1 MRIKTRYVIAKKQ
14 TMSNYKILANILDQI
29 RKEAPTSLPLYHQ
42 TDIERVN
49 QARARAYIHLYLKA
63 SIGILDFEER
73 EGFITDGTHDGGIDG
88 YYIDEVSKAIL
99 FIQSK
104 FRTTENNFENKEITL
119 EEILKMDIDRILQ
132 GETTHENGVTYN
144 GKILGMQ
151 RKLKELPDI
160 ARYRY
165 EVIILANLNSITDN
179 KLRLLTSGIPAKI
192 YDHKKTFSDLVFPI
206 VTGSFYNYSDL
217 CINVNLSNKSSG
229 AHINYSVETSQGN
242 CDITVLFIPLK
253 EIGEIMHKYKNSILK
268 YNPRSY
274 LTLKEGSINSEIKK
288 TVLKNTTNEFA
299 LFNNGITI
307 LSDET
312 FFNQRIGQKDKAQ
325 LSIKNPQIINGGQ
338 TAYTLSLLYED
349 SLNDNTGIA
358 EKLEKK
364 EVLVKIIT
372 FSLNKT
378 SSINEKLE
386 LIEEVSEA
394 TNKQNQVNSADR
406 SSNNPLLISSQSS
419 LFNDFGLLLERKR
432 GEFYDGLRFG
442 YIDKSQIIDR
452 GIFMRISFSSLG
464 YPVPPKKE
472 KQLLTDAKINTV
484 LNDNTNF
491 KKYFFGCLLYSEVQ
505 TLSGK
510 NKLSESFSSAMFAII
525 SVCSS
530 KYYNDSLNEEN
541 LKSTAKKAIEEISN
555 EWTNFENY
563 IVEQLHNHSYFNYNY
578 NFSNKTYRLNSK
590 FSNYYRSNNL
600 AIDLNKYFFEG
611 KNTLV
616 EENGTRKGLD
626 TIEKFL
632 GKYLTLD
639 LIEKIKPLINQA
651 NWFDEI
657 SINETADLLQIDPR
671 TVRTAIKL
679 ITSKDYGYYL
689 TSENEALALAA
700 TQKAGF
706 RIPKTI

>member
-1 MRIKTRYVIAKKQ
+1 
-14 TMSNYKILANILDQI
+14 MSNYKILANILDQI
-29 RKEAPTSLPLYHQ
+29 RKEAPTSLPFYHHSE
-42 TDIERVN
+42 IERVN

-73 EGFITDGTHDGGIDG
+73 EEYITDGAHDGGIDG
-88 YYIDEVSKAIL
+88 YYIDGVSKSIL

-104 FRTTENNFENKEITL
+104 FRTTENNFENKEISL

-132 GETTHENGVTYN
+132 GETTHENGVPYN

-165 EVIILANLNSITDN
+165 EVIILANLKSITDS
-179 KLRLLTSGIPAKI
+179 KLRLLTSGIPTKV

-217 CINVNLSNKSSG
+217 CINVNLSNKSAG

-274 LTLKEGSINSEIKK
+274 LTLKEGSINSEIKR

-349 SLNDNTGIA
+349 SLNDETGIA

-372 FSLNKT
+372 FSLDKT
-378 SSINEKLE
+378 SSFSEKLE

-406 SSNNPLLISSQSS
+406 SSNNPLLISSQSA
-419 LFNDFGLLLERKR
+419 LFINFGLLLERKR
-432 GEFYDGLRFG
+432 GEFYDGLRYG
-442 YIDKSQIIDR
+442 YIDKSHVIDR
-452 GIFMRISFSSLG
+452 GIFMRISFSALG

-472 KQLLTDAKINTV
+472 KQLLTEEKINTV
-484 LNDNTNF
+484 LNDNKNF
-491 KKYFFGCLLYSEVQ
+491 KKYFFGCLLYSELQ
-505 TLSGK
+505 TLSNK
-510 NKLSESFSSAMFAII
+510 NKFSESFPSAMFAII
-525 SVCSS
+525 SVCSA
-530 KYYNDSLNEEN
+530 KYFNESLKEEDI
-541 LKSTAKKAIEEISN
+541 KITANKAIEEISN
-555 EWTNFENY
+555 EWSKFEDY
-563 IVEQLHNHSYFNYNY
+563 VVEQLHNHLYFNYNY
-578 NFSNKTYRLNSK
+578 NYSNKTYRLNSK

-600 AIDLNKYFFEG
+600 AVDSNNFFFEG
-611 KNTLV
+611 NNSLI
-616 EENGTRKGLD
+616 EEKGTREGLD

-651 NWFDEI
+651 NWFNET
-657 SINETADLLQIDPR
+657 SINETADLLQLDPR

-689 TSENEALALAA
+689 TGGNEALALTAP

-706 RIPKTI
+706 RIPKTD

>member
-1 MRIKTRYVIAKKQ
+1 
-14 TMSNYKILANILDQI
+14 MSNYKILANILDQI
-29 RKEAPTSLPLYHQ
+29 RKEAPTSLPFYHH
-42 TDIERVN
+42 TEIERVN

-73 EGFITDGTHDGGIDG
+73 EEFITDGTHDGGIDG
-88 YYIDEVSKAIL
+88 YYIDEISKVIL

-104 FRTTENNFENKEITL
+104 FRTTENNFENKEISL

-132 GETTHENGVTYN
+132 GEITHENGVPYN

-151 RKLKELPDI
+151 KRLKELRDI

-165 EVIILANLNSITDN
+165 EVIILANLRSITDS
-179 KLRLLTSGIPAKI
+179 KLRLLTSGIPAKV

-274 LTLKEGSINSEIKK
+274 LTLKEGSINSEIKR

-325 LSIKNPQIINGGQ
+325 LSIKNPQVINGGQ

-372 FSLNKT
+372 FSLNKN
-378 SSINEKLE
+378 SSFSEKLD
-386 LIEEVSEA
+386 LIEEISEA

-406 SSNNPLLISSQSS
+406 SSNNPLLISSQST

-432 GEFYDGLRFG
+432 GEFYDGLRYG
-442 YIDKSQIIDR
+442 YIDKSHIIDR

-472 KQLLTDAKINTV
+472 KQLLTEEKINTI

-491 KKYFFGCLLYSEVQ
+491 KKYFFGCLLFSELQ
-505 TLSGK
+505 TLSDK
-510 NKLSESFSSAMFAII
+510 NKFSESFSSAMFAII
-525 SVCSS
+525 SVCSA
-530 KYYNDSLNEEN
+530 KYYINSLNEDN
-541 LKSTAKKAIEEISN
+541 IKDVAKKAIEEILNDWS
-555 EWTNFENY
+555 NFEDH
-563 IVEQLHNHSYFNYNY
+563 IVEEFHNHLYFNYNY
-578 NFSNKTYRLNSK
+578 NYSSKTYRLNSK
-590 FSNYYRSNNL
+590 FSHYYRSSNL
-600 AIDLNKYFFEG
+600 AVDLNNYFFDG
-611 KNTLV
+611 NKTLI

-626 TIEKFL
+626 TIEKYL
-632 GKYLTLD
+632 GKYLTFD

-651 NWFDEI
+651 NWFDEL
-657 SINETADLLQIDPR
+657 SIAEAAEILQIDPKN
-671 TVRTAIKL
+671 VRIAIKL
-679 ITSKDYGYYL
+679 ITSKSYGYYF
-689 TSENEALALAA
+689 TSENEALALTAS
-700 TQKAGF
+700 
-706 RIPKTI
+706 IPNYR